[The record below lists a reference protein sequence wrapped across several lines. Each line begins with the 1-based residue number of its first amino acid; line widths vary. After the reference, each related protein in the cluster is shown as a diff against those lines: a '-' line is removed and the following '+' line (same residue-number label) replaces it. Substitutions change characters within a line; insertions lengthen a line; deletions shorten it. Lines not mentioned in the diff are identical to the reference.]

1 MSPDAFLKEWLC
13 LSDALSL
20 KVGNDPKVDLCLAWE
35 FVPTRSMRGLHTHR
49 MTQVWTWD
57 ALQNLRVPLKL
68 SSRGVLALARMPR
81 RSVPLKLLRKRA
93 QWTDMHYDVHSKGWN
108 LCLLSSPDFS
118 EWPDGKN
125 SVWLFLF
132 FHAVFFVHFVCL
144 VFFLFIFKAELRWFR
159 FFHGT
164 SYYFRVLFE
173 LPTGD
178 IHIYIYI
185 ISPGIYII
193 FQYNNSRNSLANISY

>member
-1 MSPDAFLKEWLC
+1 MSI
-13 LSDALSL
+13 
-20 KVGNDPKVDLCLAWE
+20 
-35 FVPTRSMRGLHTHR
+35 
-49 MTQVWTWD
+49 
-57 ALQNLRVPLKL
+57 
-68 SSRGVLALARMPR
+68 
-81 RSVPLKLLRKRA
+81 RKGETYA
-93 QWTDMHYDVHSKGWN
+93 YFFHQT
-108 LCLLSSPDFS
+108 FS

-178 IHIYIYI
+178 INIYI